1 MYSAIIYFKLS
12 FATCSHKTIAYTIGL
27 MYSGPLVLRF
37 IIFTNNCIIK
47 DRNQTVLQRSKP
59 SSCTILIGEQ
69 PNPWNPLQL
78 QDMISRHRGA
88 KHFCR

>member
-1 MYSAIIYFKLS
+1 MLSAIIKYKFNFL
-12 FATCSHKTIAYTIGL
+12 ACPIQWQLINPLLTLI
-27 MYSGPLVLRF
+27 GPLVLKSITF
-37 IIFTNNCIIK
+37 YFTFVA

-69 PNPWNPLQL
+69 PNPWSHLQL

-88 KHFCR
+88 KHFHR